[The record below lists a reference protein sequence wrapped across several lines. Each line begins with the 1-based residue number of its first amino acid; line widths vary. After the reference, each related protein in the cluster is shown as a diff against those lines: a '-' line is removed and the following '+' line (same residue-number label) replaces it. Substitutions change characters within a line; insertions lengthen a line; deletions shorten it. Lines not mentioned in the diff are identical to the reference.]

1 MDEFVASVPASA
13 ILIGGYTHY
22 TSGSG
27 HALAT
32 PLPLF
37 TTVSVR
43 VVQGCPG
50 DAIICGASPN
60 EVSNADFLAGNRNGH
75 WSDLVLGCLRAASTD
90 DPLPALRIEVKSQIP
105 AAWQSSASLCIA
117 VLRAVNRLTDAGWFD
132 DEIARLAH
140 RAECE
145 YVGMARG
152 KTDQYACAHGRLDQV
167 TLLNTKSLRSRNYRL
182 DYRMSLMIVDPGP
195 HRHNSADERR
205 KTRLQRLA
213 ECTEARDRLGVRSL
227 GELACRDLSRLS
239 SLPGDIAKRA
249 WHVIIE
255 NMRVLEFVRALE
267 HGDLERQ
274 ADLLAASHASQR
286 DDFEFSTPEADEL
299 VQSSI
304 RFGVQG
310 AKLVGE
316 GYGGPVVAMVP
327 HDLISDWWAH
337 ISKEN
342 PKCSLISTDLLP
354 CQEKMV
360 QPRWAVR

>member
-13 ILIGGYTHY
+13 ILIGEYTHY
-22 TSGSG
+22 SSGSG

-37 TTVSVR
+37 ATVSVR
-43 VVQGCPG
+43 VVQGSLG
-50 DAIICGASPN
+50 DAIICGGSPN
-60 EVSNADFLAGNRNGH
+60 KVSHTDFLAGNRTGH
-75 WSDLVLGCLRAASTD
+75 WSDLVLGCLRAASAD
-90 DPLPALRIEVKSQIP
+90 VALPALRIEVKSQIP
-105 AAWQSSASLCIA
+105 TGWQISSSASLCVA
-117 VLRAVNRLTDAGWFD
+117 VLRAVNKLTDAGWFD

-140 RAECE
+140 HAECE
-145 YVGMARG
+145 YLDMARG

-182 DYRMSLMIVDPGP
+182 DYRTSLMVVDPGH
-195 HRHNSADERR
+195 HRHHSTDELR
-205 KTRLQRLA
+205 KRRLQRLA
-213 ECTEARDRLGVRSL
+213 ECTEARDRLGVGSL
-227 GELACRDLSRLS
+227 GELGCRDLSRLS
-239 SLPGDIAKRA
+239 SLPADIAKRA
-249 WHVIIE
+249 WHVITE

-267 HGDLERQ
+267 QGDLERQ
-274 ADLLAASHASQR
+274 ADLLAASHVSQR
-286 DDFEFSTPEADEL
+286 DDFEFPAPEADAL

-316 GYGGPVVAMVP
+316 GGPVVALVP

-342 PKCSLISTDLLP
+342 PKCSLVSTDLLSS
-354 CQEKMV
+354 QEK